1 MWFILRAN
9 PVSTT
14 RVTCTMMKPTKP
26 TSIRKWID
34 RAPCLPPNI
43 RVYRGKRFTRAGDIA
58 KPVRMEVGAIMKMVA
73 KYKLLQRVVP
83 VKTVRLGRQLKIR
96 VVDESVPGLNEH
108 RPRSRHQALP
118 LFAREQSAHK
128 EYAGQDEPI
137 DVDEMP
143 APSEPNGVGV
153 SRQRKYWRDVAVVVL
168 RGPNA
173 IFRNP

>member
-1 MWFILRAN
+1 MDRSRAL
-9 PVSTT
+9 
-14 RVTCTMMKPTKP
+14 P
-26 TSIRKWID
+26 TSEYSRVPRK
-34 RAPCLPPNI
+34 A
-43 RVYRGKRFTRAGDIA
+43 VYQGWGHRQARQDGSRSHNENGRE
-58 KPVRMEVGAIMKMVA
+58 VR
-73 KYKLLQRVVP
+73 KLLQRVVP

-108 RPRSRHQALP
+108 RPRSRHQAVP

-143 APSEPNGVGV
+143 APCDPNGVGI
-153 SRQRKYWRDVAVVVL
+153 SRQRKYWRYVAVVVL

-173 IFRNP
+173 IF